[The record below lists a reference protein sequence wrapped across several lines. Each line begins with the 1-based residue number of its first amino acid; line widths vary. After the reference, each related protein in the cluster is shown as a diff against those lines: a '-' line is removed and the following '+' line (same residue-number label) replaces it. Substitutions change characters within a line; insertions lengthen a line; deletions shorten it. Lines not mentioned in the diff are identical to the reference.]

1 MSSWVGLYGAY
12 PATSVPAVE
21 ASRAQRRAGYLDPSR
36 LSPGEYLGMAA
47 ALVLFLSLWL
57 PWFTTSADNP
67 NSRLAGAGGGDSV
80 NAWQVFGT
88 LDLLLVLA
96 CTAPFIL
103 SWILSRGHGLTWK
116 PGEVT
121 MIVGITA
128 FVLILCN
135 GIILGRPGDSVDI
148 GLGIGYFVA
157 LIASAAM
164 LVAGYLRQ
172 AVYGDP
178 RRPPGT
184 I

>member
-1 MSSWVGLYGAY
+1 M
-12 PATSVPAVE
+12 E
-21 ASRAQRRAGYLDPSR
+21 ASRAEGGGYLDTSR
-36 LSPGEYLGMAA
+36 LSPGEFIGMAA
-47 ALVLFLSLWL
+47 GLVLLLSLWL
-57 PWFTTSADNP
+57 PWFTTSEDNRF
-67 NSRLAGAGGGDSV
+67 SRLAGASGGDGV

-88 LDLLLVLA
+88 LDILLVLA
-96 CTAPFIL
+96 ATAPFIL
-103 SWILSRGHGLTWK
+103 SWIIARGHRLTWK

-148 GLGIGYFVA
+148 GLGVGYFVG
-157 LIASAAM
+157 LIASAGM

-172 AVYGDP
+172 AVYTDA
-178 RRPPGT
+178 RKPPGV

>member
-1 MSSWVGLYGAY
+1 MQM
-12 PATSVPAVE
+12 E
-21 ASRAQRRAGYLDPSR
+21 ASSAHGRGSYLGFSR
-36 LSPGEYLGMAA
+36 LSPGELLGMGA
-47 ALVLFLSLWL
+47 ALVLLLSLWL

-67 NSRLAGAGGGDSV
+67 NSRLAGASGGDGAS
-80 NAWQVFGT
+80 AWSVFGT
-88 LDLLLVLA
+88 LDWLLVAASL
-96 CTAPFIL
+96 APFIL
-103 SWILSRGHGLTWK
+103 SWIIARGHKLTWK

-157 LIASAAM
+157 LVASAGM
-164 LVAGYLRQ
+164 MVAGYLRQ
-172 AVYGDP
+172 AIYGDP
-178 RRPPGT
+178 RKPPGT